1 MGAEHVRLH
10 LDERLVDQAEDLGHE
25 AVQDQTARENNRAQS
40 KVEKSIW
47 VTPAGVDSLRSFSGA
62 S

>member
-25 AVQDQTARENNRAQS
+25 AVQDQTARENNRA
-40 KVEKSIW
+40 
-47 VTPAGVDSLRSFSGA
+47 SL
-62 S
+62 

>member
-25 AVQDQTARENNRAQS
+25 AVQDQTARENNRA
-40 KVEKSIW
+40 
-47 VTPAGVDSLRSFSGA
+47 SLRWRNRSGLRRRG
-62 S
+62 